1 MRKPDAFKQRDR
13 EKGQLTADQIG
24 FNALVNAGYDPKAA
38 ARFWDRV
45 TETKGKTGSWFSDLF
60 GTTRPEQ
67 RRLREMLTA
76 LSSLPAGCVQERTAT
91 ATPEFKQWQTA
102 VVAYT
107 GPGRNE
113 SLRHVIAKLEL
124 TPPLRSDITHIKFS
138 PDGKHVLVQDESS
151 INVLTRQPFVPVF
164 HIDAPNANHAHFTPD
179 SQSIVFHTTNLRVE
193 KWSVAEKKLTD
204 VREIVVN
211 KGCCRRSLLLTV
223 SCSRASHRG
232 SICG

>member
-1 MRKPDAFKQRDR
+1 M
-13 EKGQLTADQIG
+13 
-24 FNALVNAGYDPKAA
+24 
-38 ARFWDRV
+38 
-45 TETKGKTGSWFSDLF
+45 
-60 GTTRPEQ
+60 
-67 RRLREMLTA
+67 
-76 LSSLPAGCVQERTAT
+76 
-91 ATPEFKQWQTA
+91 
-102 VVAYT
+102 
-107 GPGRNE
+107 
-113 SLRHVIAKLEL
+113 
-124 TPPLRSDITHIKFS
+124 
-138 PDGKHVLVQDESS
+138 LVQDESS

-211 KGCCRRSLLLTV
+211 KGCLQTKLALMV